1 MVWIAALCVPLY
13 ALGADAIGL
22 LNSQEAFRATAA
34 REMHA
39 RADWIVPTLN
49 GEPYL
54 AKPPMIYWAQLAL
67 ARIRGADP
75 SLLDLR
81 LTTALAGW
89 VGVVATYFLAR
100 RLAREATDEPSASR
114 AAGAW
119 SALGL
124 AVGILYVRSARMGEL
139 DILIVPA
146 VVLAIAALHA
156 AWSSA
161 SASGR
166 THWPAIAC
174 AALCAAIA
182 ALTKGPV
189 PLAVIGVAMLGAML
203 LGAACT
209 ARARSG
215 AIAGAV
221 VGAIAVGILGARNAE
236 GLGDAPGVAALSACG
251 AMVGALLGAAAHP
264 RAVRAWAPLV
274 WRCHLEL
281 VIGAG
286 VLALWAWG
294 AAVRGRI
301 GAEAVAAAAARE
313 LEDNLRLLVPRS
325 PIHNLEFLTYAMLP
339 IAVAAVGALVWC
351 IRERPRPTRGA
362 LILFAWILGGF
373 ILFSVAGKGV
383 ARYLTPVWPAIAIAG
398 GWHIAAVVR
407 PRLTDRAAWAPV
419 RSACVAV
426 FLAAAIGQGAWYAI
440 ARPLLLSNRS
450 PAPLAKAMRG
460 FEPPGADRLAIWD
473 IDPLIFEYHYGA
485 TIRRWDAKSAG
496 DMLEWIRSS
505 PHPVTLLAQRETER
519 VVRNRGSVRSILT
532 EAGIPFATG
541 DDSPFPPWYHHPDN
555 APVEVLV
562 IDPGTTRPG
571 GR

>member
-1 MVWIAALCVPLY
+1 
-13 ALGADAIGL
+13 
-22 LNSQEAFRATAA
+22 
-34 REMHA
+34 
-39 RADWIVPTLN
+39 
-49 GEPYL
+49 
-54 AKPPMIYWAQLAL
+54 
-67 ARIRGADP
+67 
-75 SLLDLR
+75 
-81 LTTALAGW
+81 
-89 VGVVATYFLAR
+89 
-100 RLAREATDEPSASR
+100 
-114 AAGAW
+114 
-119 SALGL
+119 
-124 AVGILYVRSARMGEL
+124 
-139 DILIVPA
+139 
-146 VVLAIAALHA
+146 
-156 AWSSA
+156 
-161 SASGR
+161 
-166 THWPAIAC
+166 
-174 AALCAAIA
+174 
-182 ALTKGPV
+182 
-189 PLAVIGVAMLGAML
+189 
-203 LGAACT
+203 
-209 ARARSG
+209 
-215 AIAGAV
+215 
-221 VGAIAVGILGARNAE
+221 
-236 GLGDAPGVAALSACG
+236 
-251 AMVGALLGAAAHP
+251 
-264 RAVRAWAPLV
+264 
-274 WRCHLEL
+274 
-281 VIGAG
+281 
-286 VLALWAWG
+286 
-294 AAVRGRI
+294 
-301 GAEAVAAAAARE
+301 
-313 LEDNLRLLVPRS
+313 
-325 PIHNLEFLTYAMLP
+325 MLP

-485 TIRRWDAKSAG
+485 TIQRWDAKSAG